1 MYIVFKSILT
11 FYYIK
16 FNFGETIMFLGHFLV
31 INLRTKKKKT
41 KRNCPKTITHFRFLC
56 DILVSSCR
64 CNNINKVSVTRKKIK
79 NAKKKN

>member
-16 FNFGETIMFLGHFLV
+16 FNFGETNVFGALSSNQFT
-31 INLRTKKKKT
+31 NKKKT

-64 CNNINKVSVTRKKIK
+64 CNNINKVSVTRKK
-79 NAKKKN
+79 N